1 MGIEKSRNLMTIRLA
16 DQLGLEKISDISK
29 DLGIYEKFPLLISS
43 SLGSLES
50 TLLKITSA
58 YASIANGGI
67 KIEPAII
74 DAILDNRGKLLYS
87 REKRKCIK
95 CKLDFD
101 VNLDSL
107 KIENIDMPKIK
118 EKPKEFFLERIS
130 LSNDFFLNG
139 SY

>member
-43 SLGSLES
+43 SLGSLEN

-67 KIEPAII
+67 KIEPRLLMLFWTIEEII
-74 DAILDNRGKLLYS
+74 I
-87 REKRKCIK
+87 
-95 CKLDFD
+95 
-101 VNLDSL
+101 
-107 KIENIDMPKIK
+107 
-118 EKPKEFFLERIS
+118 
-130 LSNDFFLNG
+130 
-139 SY
+139 